1 MTMLNLKFAAL
12 GAIAALAVTGGTL
25 AATSAPLRAAE
36 LVVTARA
43 PAARIGYDDLNLR
56 AAAGKARLAARVR
69 HAAETLCVGTG
80 VETLKDRL
88 ADAKCRDGAIAA
100 AAPQIAKAVEG
111 AGRDYAFAGSA
122 IVRGR

>member
-12 GAIAALAVTGGTL
+12 GAIAALGVTGGTL
-25 AATSAPLRAAE
+25 AAASAPLRAAE

-43 PAARIGYDDLNLR
+43 PAARIGYDDLNLSG
-56 AAAGKARLAARVR
+56 AAGKARLQARVR

-88 ADAKCRDGAIAA
+88 AGAKCRDAAIAA
-100 AAPQIAKAVEG
+100 AEPQIANAIDK
-111 AGRDYAFAGSA
+111 AGRFASAGSV

>member
-43 PAARIGYDDLNLR
+43 PAARVAYDDLDLR
-56 AAAGKARLAARVR
+56 GNAGKARLQARIR

-80 VETLKDRL
+80 IETLKDRL
-88 ADAKCRDGAIAA
+88 AGAKCRDAAIEA
-100 AAPQIAKAVEG
+100 AAPQIARAVAS
-111 AGRDYAFAGSA
+111 AGRFASAGSA